1 MVNGAIWNFIAR
13 ASCCGLD
20 SWNDASSQ
28 AAGSLNWD
36 VLVEVTHIFVD
47 FENVQPQDMSLLS
60 GDRYRVVIFRG
71 PHQNKLEFGVVEALQ
86 PLGSNVTYVR
96 SDKHGKNALDFHIAF
111 YLGRLVPERLSNGP
125 PDGKSD
131 RFIVI
136 TKDGGFDAL
145 LSHVRSLGYEAT
157 KAATIRDALG
167 QQVSVEKA
175 VAHAKQATAP
185 KVAPAGKGTKK
196 APGGPQKTAKPDILQ
211 KLIANFRLHPK
222 ARPSTRAAL
231 ERHIGTAL
239 GGKAAP
245 AEVQDV
251 IATLGREGVL
261 KVSGE
266 KVEYTVSSD

>member
-1 MVNGAIWNFIAR
+1 
-13 ASCCGLD
+13 
-20 SWNDASSQ
+20 
-28 AAGSLNWD
+28 
-36 VLVEVTHIFVD
+36 VTHILVD
-47 FENVQPQDMSLLS
+47 FENVQPQDMSLLR

-71 PHQNKLEFGVVEALQ
+71 PHQNKLDFDVVEALQ
-86 PLGSNVTYVR
+86 PLGSNVRYVQ
-96 SDKHGKNALDFHIAF
+96 SDKQGKNALDFHIAF
-111 YLGRLVPERLSNGP
+111 YLGRLVPERLGNDS
-125 PDGKSD
+125 PDGKSE

-136 TKDGGFDAL
+136 TNDGGFDEL

-167 QQVSVEKA
+167 QHAVADKA
-175 VAHAKQATAP
+175 VAPAMKSTAP
-185 KVAPAGKGTKK
+185 KAAPVGKGTKK

-222 ARPSTRAAL
+222 TRPSTRAAL

-239 GGKAAP
+239 GGKAVP

-251 IATLGREGVL
+251 IATLEGGGVL